1 MKVNIHTMYF
11 LPEFGSAP
19 ILMNELATY
28 LAERGHETEVITT
41 IPRLPDNLK
50 YKKRFCIKES
60 NNGFRIK
67 RYWTNMTSTPIG
79 RFIAWNIY
87 TLWTIFNVFN
97 IRKGDV
103 LFLRLPPLQ
112 LGLTG
117 FMAQRIKGAKVLLS
131 VQDIHPDLAIESGIL
146 RNPLAMR
153 LAKALEKWVYKK
165 SEEIVVISE
174 GFKENLLNKDV
185 NPQKLKVIP
194 NWVDTDFL
202 SPLPKDNPVA
212 QEFSLADKFVV
223 MYSGTITLSSYLT
236 LERILEAA
244 TRLKNDRDIIFA
256 IVGEGMKKQS
266 LEEKADQLGLKNV
279 RFLPFQPYEDLP
291 YLLASS
297 DVLLVPLD
305 KEKSD
310 LSVPSKLY
318 NFMAAGRPILGLAD
332 DSSEVARIISETNC
346 GMSVNP
352 EDVKGIAE
360 TIQSLKNSKSRCAE
374 LGAYGRKHAV
384 ENFAKNK
391 VLKMYEDTMS
401 SL

>member
-1 MKVNIHTMYF
+1 
-11 LPEFGSAP
+11 
-19 ILMNELATY
+19 
-28 LAERGHETEVITT
+28 
-41 IPRLPDNLK
+41 
-50 YKKRFCIKES
+50 
-60 NNGFRIK
+60 
-67 RYWTNMTSTPIG
+67 
-79 RFIAWNIY
+79 
-87 TLWTIFNVFN
+87 
-97 IRKGDV
+97 
-103 LFLRLPPLQ
+103 
-112 LGLTG
+112 
-117 FMAQRIKGAKVLLS
+117 
-131 VQDIHPDLAIESGIL
+131 
-146 RNPLAMR
+146 
-153 LAKALEKWVYKK
+153 
-165 SEEIVVISE
+165 VVISE

-332 DSSEVARIISETNC
+332 GLSEVARIISETNC

-384 ENFAKNK
+384 ENFAKDK
-391 VLKMYEDTMS
+391 VLKMYEDVMS

>member
-1 MKVNIHTMYF
+1 MYF

-28 LAERGHETEVITT
+28 LAERGHKTEVITT
-41 IPRLPDNLK
+41 IPRLPVKLK
-50 YKKRFCIKES
+50 YKRRFCIKES
-60 NNGFRIK
+60 NNGFQIK
-67 RYWTNMTSTPIG
+67 RYWTNMTSTPTG

-87 TLWTIFNVFN
+87 TLWTILNIFN

-117 FMAQRIKGAKVLLS
+117 FMAQKIKGAKVLLS

-202 SPLPKDNPVA
+202 RPLPKDNPVA
-212 QEFSLADKFVV
+212 REFSFADKFVV
-223 MYSGTITLSSYLT
+223 MYSGTITLSSFIT

-244 TRLKNDRDIIFA
+244 TRLKNDRDIVLA

-266 LEEKADQLGLKNV
+266 LEEKADRLGLKNV

-318 NFMAAGRPILGLAD
+318 NFMAAGRPILGLTD
-332 DSSEVARIISETNC
+332 GLSEVARIISKTNC

-360 TIQSLKNSKSRCAE
+360 TIQSLKNSKSHCAE

-384 ENFAKNK
+384 ANFAKDK
-391 VLKMYEDTMS
+391 VLKMYEDVMS

>member
-1 MKVNIHTMYF
+1 MYF

-28 LAERGHETEVITT
+28 LAERGHNTEVITT
-41 IPRLPDNLK
+41 IPRLDGNLK
-50 YKKRFCIKES
+50 YKKRICIKES
-60 NNGFRIK
+60 NSGFRIK
-67 RYWTNMTSTPIG
+67 RYWTNMTSTPAG
-79 RFIAWNIY
+79 RFVAWNIY
-87 TLWTIFNVFN
+87 TFWTIFNVFN
-97 IRKGDV
+97 IRKGEI

-117 FMAQRIKGAKVLLS
+117 FIAQKIKGAKALLS

-146 RNPLAMR
+146 KNPLAMK

-185 NPQKLKVIP
+185 DPQKLKVIP

-202 SPLPKDNPVA
+202 RPLPKDNPVA

-223 MYSGTITLSSYLT
+223 MYSGTITLSSYIT

-244 TRLKNDRDIIFA
+244 SHLKNENDIVFA
-256 IVGEGMKKQS
+256 IVGEGMKKQN
-266 LEEKADQLGLKNV
+266 LKEKADQLGLQNV
-279 RFLPFQPYEDLP
+279 RFLPFQPYKDLP
-291 YLLASS
+291 HLLASS

-332 DSSEVARIISETNC
+332 RLSEVARIINETNC

-352 EDVKGIAE
+352 EDGKGIAE
-360 TIQSLKNSKSRCAE
+360 AIETLKNSKSRCAE
-374 LGAYGRKHAV
+374 LGAYGRKYAV
-384 ENFAKNK
+384 ENFAKDK
-391 VLKMYEDTMS
+391 VLKMYEDAMS
-401 SL
+401 SLRKKIL

>member
-1 MKVNIHTMYF
+1 MYF

-28 LAERGHETEVITT
+28 LAERGHKTEVITT
-41 IPRLPDNLK
+41 IPRLPVKLK
-50 YKKRFCIKES
+50 YKRRFCIKES
-60 NNGFRIK
+60 NNGFQIK
-67 RYWTNMTSTPIG
+67 RYWTNMTSTPTG
-79 RFIAWNIY
+79 RLIAWNIY
-87 TLWTIFNVFN
+87 TLWTILNIFN

-117 FMAQRIKGAKVLLS
+117 FMAQKIKGAKVLLS

-202 SPLPKDNPVA
+202 RPLPKDNPVA
-212 QEFSLADKFVV
+212 REFSFADKFVV
-223 MYSGTITLSSYLT
+223 MYSGTITLSSFIT

-244 TRLKNDRDIIFA
+244 TRLKNDRDIVLA

-318 NFMAAGRPILGLAD
+318 NFMAAGRPILGLTD
-332 DSSEVARIISETNC
+332 GLSEVARIISKTNC

-360 TIQSLKNSKSRCAE
+360 TIQSLKNSKSHCAE

-384 ENFAKNK
+384 ANFAKDK
-391 VLKMYEDTMS
+391 VLKMYEDVMS

>member
-1 MKVNIHTMYF
+1 MYF

-28 LAERGHETEVITT
+28 LAERGHNTEVITT
-41 IPRLPDNLK
+41 IPRLDGNLK
-50 YKKRFCIKES
+50 YKKRLCIKES
-60 NNGFRIK
+60 NSGFRIK
-67 RYWTNMTSTPIG
+67 RYWTNMTSTPAG
-79 RFIAWNIY
+79 RFVAWNIY
-87 TLWTIFNVFN
+87 TFWTIFNVFN
-97 IRKGDV
+97 IRKGEI

-117 FMAQRIKGAKVLLS
+117 FIAQKIKGAKALLS

-146 RNPLAMR
+146 KNPLAMK

-185 NPQKLKVIP
+185 DPQKLKVIP

-202 SPLPKDNPVA
+202 RPLPKDNPVA

-223 MYSGTITLSSYLT
+223 MYSGTITLSSYIT

-244 TRLKNDRDIIFA
+244 SHLKNENDIVFA
-256 IVGEGMKKQS
+256 IVGEGMKKQN
-266 LEEKADQLGLKNV
+266 LKEKADQLGLQNV
-279 RFLPFQPYEDLP
+279 RFLPFQPYKDLP
-291 YLLASS
+291 HLLASS

-332 DSSEVARIISETNC
+332 RLSEVARIINETNC

-352 EDVKGIAE
+352 EDGKGIAE
-360 TIQSLKNSKSRCAE
+360 AIETLKNSKSRCAE
-374 LGAYGRKHAV
+374 LGAYGRKYAV
-384 ENFAKNK
+384 ENFAKDK
-391 VLKMYEDTMS
+391 VLKMYEDAMS
-401 SL
+401 SLRKKIL

>member
-1 MKVNIHTMYF
+1 MYF

-28 LAERGHETEVITT
+28 LAERGHNTEVITT
-41 IPRLPDNLK
+41 IPRLDGNLK
-50 YKKRFCIKES
+50 YKKRICIKES
-60 NNGFRIK
+60 NSGFRIK
-67 RYWTNMTSTPIG
+67 RYWTNMTSTPAG
-79 RFIAWNIY
+79 RFVAWNIY
-87 TLWTIFNVFN
+87 TFWTIFNVFN
-97 IRKGDV
+97 IRKGEI

-117 FMAQRIKGAKVLLS
+117 FMAQKIKGAKVLLS

-202 SPLPKDNPVA
+202 RPLPKDNPVA
-212 QEFSLADKFVV
+212 REFSFADKFVV
-223 MYSGTITLSSYLT
+223 MYSGTITLSSFIT

-244 TRLKNDRDIIFA
+244 TRLKNDRDIVLA

-266 LEEKADQLGLKNV
+266 LEEKADRLGLKNV

-318 NFMAAGRPILGLAD
+318 NFMAAGRPILGLTD
-332 DSSEVARIISETNC
+332 GLSEVARIISKTNC

-360 TIQSLKNSKSRCAE
+360 TIQSLKNSKSHCAE

-384 ENFAKNK
+384 ANFAKDK
-391 VLKMYEDTMS
+391 VLKMYEDVMS